1 MIKHTSA
8 NSADPC
14 EPFEQKSTEITVVR
28 PDPQTLSYR
37 QLPDFVGLSANTA
50 GAKEISMQLVII
62 PPGGIAQPHLHP
74 EHETAL
80 YLLKGRVEVR
90 YGQGLKQ
97 CKVCEAG
104 DFVFTPPGVPH
115 QPRNLSATEPV
126 YVVTARNDPDEQE
139 KIVPYDPTLESHRAL
154 DRRKS

>member
-8 NSADPC
+8 NLTDPC
-14 EPFEQKSTEITVVR
+14 EPFEQKSTEIAVVR
-28 PDPQTLSYR
+28 PDPQMLSYQ

-62 PPGGIAQPHLHP
+62 PPGGIAQPHVHP

-154 DRRKS
+154 DRRKL